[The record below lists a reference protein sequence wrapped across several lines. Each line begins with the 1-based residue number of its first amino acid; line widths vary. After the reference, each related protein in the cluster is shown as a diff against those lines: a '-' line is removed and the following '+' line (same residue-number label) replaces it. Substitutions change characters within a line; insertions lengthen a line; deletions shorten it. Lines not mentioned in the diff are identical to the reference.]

1 MFKHRQRRVSPPT
14 ADASSRLFHGQDREH
29 LGVDV
34 SNRLSGQA
42 CQWEISKRTM
52 MFCSIQTY
60 PNLWWNMGFPHHMW
74 TMWCGSI
81 WCFIQ
86 TLLVCDCSDWSSLDR
101 VCNMKLFQ
109 FHQFDGHVLGKT
121 QCISLSETWLYL
133 PRRVRFIF
141 RGRLLGL
148 GCPDDVAWS
157 RPQATATE
165 VKVKPCRNC
174 ESLRCEAMGR
184 VWSCKG
190 LRISSMFGP
199 SSGLERE
206 SALSNP
212 FKQFQSIIQWLTN
225 ALALKII
232 TYNNHIYGYVIIYI
246 LYINYLTTRLCLW
259 F

>member
-42 CQWEISKRTM
+42 WQWEISKRTM

-60 PNLWWNMGFPHHMW
+60 SNLWWNMGFPNHMW

-109 FHQFDGHVLGKT
+109 FHQFDGHVQACAVHFPWTFAWPGM
-121 QCISLSETWLYL
+121 
-133 PRRVRFIF
+133 PRWC
-141 RGRLLGL
+141 GL
-148 GCPDDVAWS
+148 I
-157 RPQATATE
+157 TATGHSD
-165 VKVKPCRNC
+165 RG
-174 ESLRCEAMGR
+174 ESE
-184 VWSCKG
+184 
-190 LRISSMFGP
+190 
-199 SSGLERE
+199 
-206 SALSNP
+206 ALSQLWKP
-212 FKQFQSIIQWLTN
+212 QMWSHGSSLVMQRFEDFEDVRTIIRPR
-225 ALALKII
+225 
-232 TYNNHIYGYVIIYI
+232 
-246 LYINYLTTRLCLW
+246 TTVSS
-259 F
+259 

>member
-34 SNRLSGQA
+34 SNRLSDQA

-60 PNLWWNMGFPHHMW
+60 SNLWWNMGFPHHMW
-74 TMWCGSI
+74 IMWCGSI

-86 TLLVCDCSDWSSLDR
+86 TLLVCDYSEWSSLDR
-101 VCNMKLFQ
+101 VCNMKFFQ

-121 QCISLSETWLYL
+121 QCISLFWDMAL

-148 GCPDDVAWS
+148 GCPDDLAWS
-157 RPQATATE
+157 RPQDATGHSD
-165 VKVKPCRNC
+165 RG
-174 ESLRCEAMGR
+174 ESE
-184 VWSCKG
+184 
-190 LRISSMFGP
+190 
-199 SSGLERE
+199 
-206 SALSNP
+206 ALSQLWKP
-212 FKQFQSIIQWLTN
+212 QMWSHGSSLVMQRFEDFEDVRTIRPR
-225 ALALKII
+225 
-232 TYNNHIYGYVIIYI
+232 
-246 LYINYLTTRLCLW
+246 TTVSS
-259 F
+259 